1 MSAKEDHHPMAS
13 YTSDLSVPG
22 ESSVDAS
29 GGCFQ
34 IMSAGGP
41 PTLYV
46 TTEISSQAQLLL
58 SRGTGSSTRDGIEL
72 LLVNGIANSNP
83 SHDTNAG
90 SLLQRGLAFLS
101 NSPYESLDISSHAEL
116 SEVKKAYKRFVPMD

>member
-1 MSAKEDHHPMAS
+1 MQVGVGVGFS
-13 YTSDLSVPG
+13 
-22 ESSVDAS
+22 
-29 GGCFQ
+29 FQ